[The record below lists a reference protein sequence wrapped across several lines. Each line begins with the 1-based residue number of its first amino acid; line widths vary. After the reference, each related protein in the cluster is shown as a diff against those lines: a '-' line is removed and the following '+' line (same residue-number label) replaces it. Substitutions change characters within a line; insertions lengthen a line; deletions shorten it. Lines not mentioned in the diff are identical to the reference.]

1 MKEKLPDRRSPRG
14 LLVREASTL
23 LPFLLNALSGI
34 SRTKAKQL
42 LAQQQVR
49 VDNEITTQFNTP
61 LRPGQVVTIEKSAGK
76 TPLRSRLVRIVYE
89 DAYLLVVDKAP
100 GIRTN
105 TLPGEA
111 HDSLKRILDQY
122 VKRSKPRAAVHTVH
136 RLDKNTSGLLI
147 FAKRRDVQQLFIT
160 QWRELVSDRRYIAL
174 VEGRM
179 EQDAG
184 TVQSYLK
191 ENKMMV
197 CYSTPTPEEGG
208 QIAITHFRTLQRTD
222 RCSLVELHLETGRK
236 NQIRVHMHDLGHPI
250 CGDRKYGATTDPAH
264 RLCLHAF
271 KLSFQHPVTH
281 RQLSFTS
288 PLKEADQLLN
298 GQGWEREATAAAP
311 RSDADT
317 TEEKRL

>member
-1 MKEKLPDRRSPRG
+1 MKNEKQSRAWR
-14 LLVREASTL
+14 VREPNTL
-23 LPFLLNALSGI
+23 LPFLLNTLNGI

-49 VDNEITTQFNTP
+49 VDNVITTQFNTP
-61 LRPGQVVTIEKSAGK
+61 LQPGQTVTIEKSAGK
-76 TPLRSRLVRIVYE
+76 TPLRSRFVRIVYE

-105 TLPGEA
+105 TPPGEA

-122 VKRSKPRAAVHTVH
+122 VKRSNPRAAVHTVH

-179 EQDAG
+179 EREAG

-208 QIAITHFRTLQRTD
+208 QLAITHFRTLQRTAT
-222 RCSLVELHLETGRK
+222 CSLVELHLETGRK
-236 NQIRVHMHDLGHPI
+236 NQIRVHMHDLGHPV

-271 KLSFQHPVTH
+271 RLAFQHPITH
-281 RQLSFTS
+281 RQLAFTS
-288 PLKEADQLLN
+288 QLKEADRLLG
-298 GQGWEREATAAAP
+298 GQGWESETSVAT
-311 RSDADT
+311 T
-317 TEEKRL
+317 H